1 MPDPVSIILVDDH
14 TIVRK
19 GLRTLIES
27 MGGYTIES
35 EFDNGKFLVD
45 NIPLKTEPHLIIM
58 DLAMPQMDG
67 KKTMEWF
74 VENCISYPVL
84 ILTLDTSERTI
95 IELFRLGVRGY
106 ISKTCSAQELKQA
119 IDDIIFSGYYHNE
132 FMINAMHSGMK
143 ETEDDRKKKILSNIT
158 DRERQ
163 FLQLVC
169 DEKEYTYDQI
179 ADIIGVHRRTVDGYR
194 EALFEKFNV
203 KSKTGLVLFAIK
215 YGLAPHLT

>member
-1 MPDPVSIILVDDH
+1 MQLPVSIILVDDH

-27 MGGYTIES
+27 MGGYMIQG
-35 EFDNGKFLVD
+35 EFDNGRHLTD
-45 NIPLKTEPHLIIM
+45 NIPLPIAPQLIIM
-58 DLAMPQMDG
+58 DIAMPLMDG

-74 VENCISYPVL
+74 AENNISYPVL
-84 ILTLDTSERTI
+84 ILTLDTSEKTI
-95 IELFRLGVRGY
+95 VELFRLGVRGY
-106 ISKTCSAQELKQA
+106 ISKTCTAQELKQA
-119 IDDIIFSGYYHNE
+119 IDDIVQTGYYHNE
-132 FMINAMHSGMK
+132 FMINALHRGIR
-143 ETEDDRKKKILSNIT
+143 ETEDDRKKKIIT
-158 DRERQ
+158 HITEREKL

-179 ADIIGVHRRTVDGYR
+179 ADIMDVHRRTVDGYR

-215 YGLAPHLT
+215 YGLVAHLT